1 MEVLNSKMLAF
12 VAGGDGEC
20 PPPRDTDVV
29 DCAQSEYGNIV
40 NDAASLAANA
50 YEAAVSATTD
60 AMEAV
65 AGWFD

>member
-12 VAGGDGEC
+12 VGGGDGGC

-29 DCAQSEYGNIV
+29 DCAQSEYGNV
-40 NDAASLAANA
+40 ANDAASLLSNA
-50 YEAAVSATTD
+50 YDAAVSATTD
-60 AMEAV
+60 AIETV